1 MRDEDDLIMTI
12 DGQTK
17 LLLKALEPW
26 AAANA
31 GTVKVANDKPHL
43 FQLLGAGP
51 GAPRA
56 AVYFVEEKPRSR
68 KFDDLA
74 GRVDRTF
81 WVCISR
87 GRGFNAEPGKSLTEG
102 VAGGKPMFVLVE
114 EAREEVRGVRLD
126 DIDEA
131 RPYYKGTYPI
141 EFKEAMVDAYY
152 LEIVLAA
159 EIPQQI

>member
-1 MRDEDDLIMTI
+1 MTI
-12 DGQTK
+12 DCQTK

-43 FQLLGAGP
+43 FQLLGASP

-56 AVYFVEEKPRSR
+56 AVYFAEEKPRSK
-68 KFDDLA
+68 KFND
-74 GRVDRTF
+74 
-81 WVCISR
+81 
-87 GRGFNAEPGKSLTEG
+87 
-102 VAGGKPMFVLVE
+102 VAGGKPMFILLE

-126 DIDEA
+126 DIDES

-141 EFKEAMVDAYY
+141 ELADATVDAYY
-152 LEIVLAA
+152 IEVVLAA
-159 EIPQQI
+159 DIPQQI